1 MKNLPIRAMLIRLM
15 LSISMFLLFTACAD
29 SKPSI
34 EEQDACFDEYIDT
47 YKEEYPEATL
57 QKTAALKCYQ

>member
-1 MKNLPIRAMLIRLM
+1 
-15 LSISMFLLFTACAD
+15 MFLLFAACAD

>member
-1 MKNLPIRAMLIRLM
+1 MRNLPIRAILIRLM
-15 LSISMFLLFTACAD
+15 FSLGIFLLSPACAD

-34 EEQDACFDEYIDT
+34 EEQDACFDEYIDR